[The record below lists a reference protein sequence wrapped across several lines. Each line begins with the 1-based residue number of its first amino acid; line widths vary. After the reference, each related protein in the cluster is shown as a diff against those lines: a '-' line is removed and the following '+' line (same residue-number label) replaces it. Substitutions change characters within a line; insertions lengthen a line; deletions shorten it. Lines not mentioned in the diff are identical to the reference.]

1 MNVTTSKKDTLMMK
15 LLHYF
20 ITEQNYNP
28 VVLHGAENEI
38 WLENMDNDYEIVRLV
53 SNYIHNNEQLDFD
66 IFKTKKIT
74 KNIQRKTLNLNM
86 NVLSIYTDLGEN
98 VKLKNNKHLDCIKLE
113 DEKDIKKSNIL
124 LKHFPS
130 IEKKL
135 KFEEKGID
143 LFMKIT
149 DDINQ
154 KNLKE
159 AQMIDKIF
167 TPKKPI
173 ITYILIAINI
183 FVFLFALLFN
193 ASEYLVEIFSNYGP
207 YIRQGQ
213 LYRLLTSAFV
223 HVNLFHILFNMY
235 ALYIIGS
242 QAESF
247 FGKTKYLVIYIVSA
261 ITGSLLSILLNMDT
275 ASIGASGAIFGLLGS
290 LLYFGLNYRVYL
302 GNTLIKEILP
312 VIVLNLILGFTISGV
327 DNFAHIGG
335 LVGGFLITMALGITA
350 KNKQNDRI
358 NGIILTLMY
367 IGFLIF
373 MNFFYI

>member
-1 MNVTTSKKDTLMMK
+1 
-15 LLHYF
+15 
-20 ITEQNYNP
+20 
-28 VVLHGAENEI
+28 
-38 WLENMDNDYEIVRLV
+38 
-53 SNYIHNNEQLDFD
+53 
-66 IFKTKKIT
+66 
-74 KNIQRKTLNLNM
+74 
-86 NVLSIYTDLGEN
+86 
-98 VKLKNNKHLDCIKLE
+98 
-113 DEKDIKKSNIL
+113 
-124 LKHFPS
+124 
-130 IEKKL
+130 
-135 KFEEKGID
+135 
-143 LFMKIT
+143 
-149 DDINQ
+149 
-154 KNLKE
+154 
-159 AQMIDKIF
+159 
-167 TPKKPI
+167 
-173 ITYILIAINI
+173 
-183 FVFLFALLFN
+183 
-193 ASEYLVEIFSNYGP
+193 
-207 YIRQGQ
+207 
-213 LYRLLTSAFV
+213 
-223 HVNLFHILFNMY
+223 MY
-235 ALYIIGS
+235 ALYIVGS

-335 LVGGFLITMALGITA
+335 LVGGFLITMALGITS

>member
-1 MNVTTSKKDTLMMK
+1 
-15 LLHYF
+15 
-20 ITEQNYNP
+20 
-28 VVLHGAENEI
+28 
-38 WLENMDNDYEIVRLV
+38 
-53 SNYIHNNEQLDFD
+53 
-66 IFKTKKIT
+66 
-74 KNIQRKTLNLNM
+74 
-86 NVLSIYTDLGEN
+86 
-98 VKLKNNKHLDCIKLE
+98 
-113 DEKDIKKSNIL
+113 
-124 LKHFPS
+124 
-130 IEKKL
+130 
-135 KFEEKGID
+135 
-143 LFMKIT
+143 MKIT

-193 ASEYLVEIFSNYGP
+193 ASEYLVETFSNYGP

-235 ALYIIGS
+235 ALYIVGS

-247 FGKTKYLVIYIVSA
+247 FGKTKYLVIYIISA